1 MWGSG
6 KFGDFVLEKISQLP
20 TGKRIIKNFFS
31 LTTANLLA
39 QLLSLITV
47 TYLARTLG
55 ADGFGRIAFA
65 QGIIVYFGI
74 ISDFG
79 LRTIGV
85 REVAKN
91 KDEIKRYVSNIL
103 ALRFTL
109 AITSFILLL
118 VFLVFINK
126 PADYKILIVIYGLTL
141 FTQVLL
147 LDWAFE
153 GTEQMEFVGIAQIVR
168 SVIYLPLLLLFVNNS
183 QDLLNVPLIYFVSFL
198 GIVILLSYIFVRK
211 YGWFILSLDLKFWKK
226 LMLQALP
233 LGFSGFLFQVNSS
246 IDIVI
251 LGFMRSDEEV
261 GWYSAAYKMIL
272 LLIGFGGFLGVAVFP
287 MMSRYYKESIEKL
300 TKLIYYHF
308 KAMIFF
314 GLPVAVG
321 GIILAPKIINL
332 FYGGNYRESILAFQ
346 ILLGYLFLAYAMA
359 PFFFLL
365 QASGKMRY
373 FSYTAAV
380 GALTNIGLNII
391 LIPKYSLIGAAIAT
405 VISNLVIFIML
416 YVYSSRKIIPVS
428 ISRSFMV
435 AAVASLGMGILV
447 YLIDLSLFADI
458 LFGFVSYIAI
468 VGILGGVTIKEL
480 KYLIGNRQEID

>member
-1 MWGSG
+1 MWESG
-6 KFGDFVLEKISQLP
+6 KFGDFVLVKISQLS

-31 LTTANLLA
+31 LTTANLLG
-39 QLLSLITV
+39 QFMSLITV
-47 TYLARTLG
+47 PYLARTLG
-55 ADGFGRIAFA
+55 ADGFGKIAFA

-74 ISDFG
+74 ITDFG

-103 ALRFTL
+103 GLRFAL
-109 AITSFILLL
+109 AITSFILVLA
-118 VFLVFINK
+118 FLVFINK
-126 PADYKILIVIYGLTL
+126 PADYKTLIFLYGLTL
-141 FTQVLL
+141 FTQVFL

-153 GTEQMEFVGIAQIVR
+153 GTEQMELVGIAQVIR
-168 SVIYLPLLLLFVNNS
+168 AAIYLLLVFLVVKS
-183 QDLLNVPLIYFVSFL
+183 SKDLLNVPILYFVSFL
-198 GIVILLSYIFVRK
+198 VMAIVLSCIFIWE
-211 YGWFILSLDLKFWKK
+211 YGWFSFSLDLKFWKN
-226 LMLQALP
+226 LIMQALP
-233 LGFSGFLFQVNSS
+233 LGFSGFLFQVNSN

-251 LGFMRSDEEV
+251 LGFIRSDKEV
-261 GWYSAAYKMIL
+261 GWYSAAYKVIL
-272 LLIGFGGFLGVAVFP
+272 LLIGFGSVLGVAVFP
-287 MMSRYYKESIEKL
+287 VMSRYYKESIEKL

-308 KAMIFF
+308 KLMIFF
-314 GLPVAVG
+314 GLSVAVG

-332 FYGGNYRESILAFQ
+332 FYGVNYQESILAFQ
-346 ILLGYLFLAYAMA
+346 ILLGYLFLSYIMA

-373 FSYTAAV
+373 FLYIAFAA
-380 GALTNIGLNII
+380 AITNVCLNII
-391 LIPKYSLIGAAIAT
+391 LIPKYSLIGAAVAT
-405 VISNLVIFIML
+405 VMSNLVIFIAL
-416 YVYSSRKIIPVS
+416 YVYSSRKMIRVLIG
-428 ISRSFMV
+428 RSFLV
-435 AAVASLGMGILV
+435 AAIASLGMGILV